1 MNIALIGASGFIGSA
16 LLNEALER
24 GHQVTAV
31 VTHPERMPQHENLT
45 PAKADVMDSEALA
58 KVLAGH
64 DAVISAFSG
73 HAQDDVYGYYI
84 KGVESILRALESVD
98 AKRFLIVGGAASLEV
113 APGKLLFD
121 TPEFPEQYKATA
133 QGAKAALELLRGQSE
148 QTWTMLSPAAEI
160 FPGERTGRFQLG
172 GDQLITDQ
180 DGNSRI
186 SVQDY
191 AVAMIDELENPQHR
205 DQRFTLGY
213 V

>member
-31 VTHPERMPQHENLT
+31 VTHPERLPQHENLT

-84 KGVESILRALESVD
+84 KGV
-98 AKRFLIVGGAASLEV
+98 
-113 APGKLLFD
+113 
-121 TPEFPEQYKATA
+121 
-133 QGAKAALELLRGQSE
+133 
-148 QTWTMLSPAAEI
+148 
-160 FPGERTGRFQLG
+160 
-172 GDQLITDQ
+172 
-180 DGNSRI
+180 
-186 SVQDY
+186 
-191 AVAMIDELENPQHR
+191 
-205 DQRFTLGY
+205 
-213 V
+213 